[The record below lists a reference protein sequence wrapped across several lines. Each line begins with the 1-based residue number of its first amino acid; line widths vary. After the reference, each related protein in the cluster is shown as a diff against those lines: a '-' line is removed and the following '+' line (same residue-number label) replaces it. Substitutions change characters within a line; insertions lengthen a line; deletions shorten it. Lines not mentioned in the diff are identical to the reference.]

1 MATKKQTP
9 AEQVAVS
16 SVDAL
21 WSLFLSQKKTVR
33 KALAKRIIDLEAA
46 ERRNHKKK
54 ADEEKIG
61 GKARAKAR
69 AIAKSIDEGTAL

>member
-1 MATKKQTP
+1 MATKKQVP
-9 AEQVAVS
+9 AEQAVVS

-54 ADEEKIG
+54 ADEEKVC

-69 AIAKSIDEGTAL
+69 AIAKSLEDGDAL